1 MDLNSLNEHLFNLV
15 FYGVVSGIGAFFGS
29 YLKRTGDYKAQI
41 ENTDT
46 LRKIEL
52 KVDKLFS
59 KKERYE
65 LLISEK
71 IEVYA
76 QLIFDIHATFAIG
89 QHAYVIE
96 EIERNVVFEKANKAV
111 LIQKMYFPELKVVTE
126 RLFDSVT
133 NYSALYPLCFG
144 ETREYDEIQTRR
156 EFSIFEKEIISACN
170 NAIDE
175 LKEYINNNI
184 NIVIPE

>member
-29 YLKRTGDYKAQI
+29 YLKRSGDYKAQI

-52 KVDKLFS
+52 KVDELFN

-76 QLIFDIHATFAIG
+76 QLISDIHATFAIG

-111 LIQKMYFPELKVVTE
+111 LIQRMYFPELKLVTE
-126 RLFDSVT
+126 RLFDSVV
-133 NYSALYPLCFG
+133 NYSALYSFCFG
-144 ETREYDEIQTRR
+144 ETRGYDEIQTRKD
-156 EFSIFEKEIISACN
+156 FSTFEKEIMSACD

-175 LKEYINNNI
+175 FKEYISNNI
-184 NIVIPE
+184 NVTIP

>member
-1 MDLNSLNEHLFNLV
+1 MDFGALSEHLPDLAV
-15 FYGVVSGIGAFFGS
+15 YGLISGISAFCGS
-29 YLKRTGDYKAQI
+29 YLSKMADYKAQI
-41 ENTDT
+41 KNADA

-52 KVDKLFS
+52 KVDKLFT

-76 QLIFDIHATFAIG
+76 QLILDIHATFAIG

-96 EIERNVVFEKANKAV
+96 EVERNVVFEKANKAV
-111 LIQKMYFPELKVVTE
+111 LIQKMYFPELKKVTDA
-126 RLFDSVT
+126 LFDAVV
-133 NYSALYPLCFG
+133 NYTALYSLCFG
-144 ETREYDEIQTRR
+144 TKKEYDAIQTRI
-156 EFSIFEKEIISACN
+156 EFSSFEKEILSSCN

-175 LKEYINNNI
+175 LKEYIGNNI
-184 NIVIPE
+184 NTTIPE